1 MNFQE
6 DIGIFELSL
15 VSLFFMF
22 YFLYL
27 VRIYKIN
34 QQIKVNLKAVFMK
47 FILRVT
53 FFTLLIISLLGPNFG
68 IKEEKVEVVGKD
80 IMIAV
85 DLSESMNANDIQPSR
100 IEKVKF
106 EIKKIVDE
114 FSGARIGIIMF
125 SGEAFVQCPLTYD
138 KNALNL
144 FVETLNT
151 GLVPNSG
158 TDFGPPLELG
168 LSKLQDENSGDNDFK
183 SKIIILFSDGE
194 DFGEDTDQSI
204 EKIKENSLKLFSV
217 GIGTDEGSKILDD
230 FGNFKKDNEG
240 NDVIT
245 KLNSSSLRE
254 TADKTG
260 GKYYEISKNKNE
272 INQMITEIKNIKGD
286 IIDQQTSNISENKY
300 FYFLLIALVLVAID
314 FIFVSK
320 IISL

>member
-22 YFLYL
+22 YFLYI

-114 FSGARIGIIMF
+114 FSGDRIGIIMF

>member
-1 MNFQE
+1 MNFLE
-6 DIGIFELSL
+6 DIGLFELSL
-15 VSLFFMF
+15 ISIFFIF
-22 YFLYL
+22 YFIYL
-27 VRIYKIN
+27 VRIYRISK
-34 QQIKVNLKAVFMK
+34 QIKVNLKGVFIK
-47 FILRVT
+47 FSLRIL
-53 FFTLLIISLLGPNFG
+53 FFILLIISLLGPNFG
-68 IKEEKVEVVGKD
+68 LREEKVEVIGKD

-85 DLSESMNANDIQPSR
+85 DLSESMNANDIQPTR

-106 EIKKIVDE
+106 EIKRIINE
-114 FSGARIGIIMF
+114 FDNDRLGIIMF

-138 KNALNL
+138 RNALNL

-168 LSKLQDENSGDNDFK
+168 LSKLQDESYDGKDIK

-194 DFGEDTDQSI
+194 DFGDDTDESI

-217 GIGTDEGSKILDD
+217 GVGTEEGSRIKDN
-230 FGNFKKDNEG
+230 FGKFKKDNEG
-240 NDVIT
+240 KDVIT

-272 INQMITEIKNIKGD
+272 ISQMVSEIKNIKGD
-286 IIDQQTSNISENKY
+286 VIDQKMSNVSDNKY
-300 FYFLLIALVLVAID
+300 FYFLLSALILIAID

>member
-6 DIGIFELSL
+6 DIGKFELSL

-114 FSGARIGIIMF
+114 FSGDRIGIIMF

-300 FYFLLIALVLVAID
+300 FYFLLSALVLVAID

>member
-1 MNFQE
+1 MNFLG
-6 DIGIFELSL
+6 DIGLFEISLISIF
-15 VSLFFMF
+15 FIF
-22 YFLYL
+22 YFVYL
-27 VRIYKIN
+27 VRIYRIGK
-34 QQIKVNLKAVFMK
+34 QIEVNLKGIFLK
-47 FILRVT
+47 FFIRIL
-53 FFTLLIISLLGPNFG
+53 FFSLLIISLIGPKFG
-68 IKEEKVEVVGKD
+68 IREEKVEVIGKD

-106 EIKKIVDE
+106 EIKRIINE
-114 FSGARIGIIMF
+114 FDNDRLGIIMF

-138 KNALNL
+138 NNALNL

-168 LSKLQDENSGDNDFK
+168 LSKLQDESSEEKDIK

-194 DFGEDTDQSI
+194 DFGDETEESI
-204 EKIKENSLKLFSV
+204 EKIKENSLKLFSI
-217 GIGTDEGSKILDD
+217 GIGTEKGSRIKDN
-230 FGNFKKDNEG
+230 FGKFKKDKEG

-272 INQMITEIKNIKGD
+272 ISQMISDIKNIKGD
-286 IIDQQTSNISENKY
+286 VIDEKMSNVSDNKY
-300 FYFLLIALVLVAID
+300 FYFLLCALILIAVD

-320 IISL
+320 IITL

>member
-1 MNFQE
+1 MSFQE

-15 VSLFFMF
+15 VSLFLMF

-34 QQIKVNLKAVFMK
+34 QQIKVNLKAVFTK

-114 FSGARIGIIMF
+114 FSGDRIGIIMF

-168 LSKLQDENSGDNDFK
+168 LSKLQDKNSGDNDFK

-194 DFGEDTDQSI
+194 DFGEDTDKSI

-217 GIGTDEGSKILDD
+217 GIGTDQGSKILDD

-300 FYFLLIALVLVAID
+300 FYFLLSALVLVAID

>member
-68 IKEEKVEVVGKD
+68 IKEEIVEVVGKD

-114 FSGARIGIIMF
+114 FSGDRIGIIMF

-168 LSKLQDENSGDNDFK
+168 LSKLQDEN
-183 SKIIILFSDGE
+183 
-194 DFGEDTDQSI
+194 
-204 EKIKENSLKLFSV
+204 
-217 GIGTDEGSKILDD
+217 
-230 FGNFKKDNEG
+230 
-240 NDVIT
+240 
-245 KLNSSSLRE
+245 
-254 TADKTG
+254 
-260 GKYYEISKNKNE
+260 
-272 INQMITEIKNIKGD
+272 
-286 IIDQQTSNISENKY
+286 
-300 FYFLLIALVLVAID
+300 
-314 FIFVSK
+314 
-320 IISL
+320 

>member
-15 VSLFFMF
+15 VSLFLMF

-34 QQIKVNLKAVFMK
+34 QQIKVNLKAVFIK
-47 FILRVT
+47 FILSVA

-114 FSGARIGIIMF
+114 FSGDRIGIIMF

-168 LSKLQDENSGDNDFK
+168 LSKLQRENSGDNDFK

-300 FYFLLIALVLVAID
+300 FYFLLSALILVAID
-314 FIFVSK
+314 FIFMSK

>member
-1 MNFQE
+1 MSFQE

-15 VSLFFMF
+15 VSLFLMF

-34 QQIKVNLKAVFMK
+34 QQIKVNLKAVFIK

-114 FSGARIGIIMF
+114 FSGDRIGIIMF

-168 LSKLQDENSGDNDFK
+168 LSKLQDENSGDNNFK

-217 GIGTDEGSKILDD
+217 GIGTDEGTKILDD

-286 IIDQQTSNISENKY
+286 VIDQQTSNISENKY
-300 FYFLLIALVLVAID
+300 FYFLLSALILVAID

>member
-15 VSLFFMF
+15 VSLFLMF

-34 QQIKVNLKAVFMK
+34 QQIKVNLKAVFIK

-80 IMIAV
+80 IMIAI
-85 DLSESMNANDIQPSR
+85 DLSESMNAKDIQPSR

-114 FSGARIGIIMF
+114 FSGDRIGIIMF

-168 LSKLQDENSGDNDFK
+168 LSKLQDENSGDNDLK

-194 DFGEDTDQSI
+194 DFGENTDQSI

-217 GIGTDEGSKILDD
+217 GIGTYEGSKILDG

-245 KLNSSSLRE
+245 KLNSSSLKE

-300 FYFLLIALVLVAID
+300 FYFLLSALVLIAID

>member
-1 MNFQE
+1 MSFQE

-15 VSLFFMF
+15 VSLFLMF

-34 QQIKVNLKAVFMK
+34 QQIKVNLKAVFIK

-114 FSGARIGIIMF
+114 FSGDRIGIIMF

-168 LSKLQDENSGDNDFK
+168 LSKLQYENSGDNDFK

-217 GIGTDEGSKILDD
+217 GVGTDEGTKILDD

-286 IIDQQTSNISENKY
+286 VIDQQTSNISENKY
-300 FYFLLIALVLVAID
+300 FYFLLSALILVAID

>member
-15 VSLFFMF
+15 VSLFLMF

-114 FSGARIGIIMF
+114 FSGDRIGIIMF

-168 LSKLQDENSGDNDFK
+168 LSKLQDENSVDNDFK

-300 FYFLLIALVLVAID
+300 FYFLLFALVLVAID

>member
-34 QQIKVNLKAVFMK
+34 QQIKVNLKTVFIK

-114 FSGARIGIIMF
+114 FSGDRIGIIMF

-300 FYFLLIALVLVAID
+300 FYFLLSALVLVAID

>member
-15 VSLFFMF
+15 VSLFLMF

-114 FSGARIGIIMF
+114 FSGDRIGIIMF

-230 FGNFKKDNEG
+230 FGNLKKDNEG

-300 FYFLLIALVLVAID
+300 FYFLLSALVLVAID

>member
-1 MNFQE
+1 MNFLG
-6 DIGIFELSL
+6 DIGLFELSL
-15 VSLFFMF
+15 ISIFFIF
-22 YFLYL
+22 YFVYL
-27 VRIYKIN
+27 VRIYRIGK
-34 QQIKVNLKAVFMK
+34 QIEVNLKGIFLK
-47 FILRVT
+47 FFIRIL
-53 FFTLLIISLLGPNFG
+53 FFSLLIISLIGPKFG
-68 IKEEKVEVVGKD
+68 IREEKVEVIGKD

-106 EIKKIVDE
+106 EIKRIINE
-114 FSGARIGIIMF
+114 FDNDRLGIIMF

-138 KNALNL
+138 NNALNL

-168 LSKLQDENSGDNDFK
+168 LSKLQDESSEEKDIK

-194 DFGEDTDQSI
+194 DFGDETEESI
-204 EKIKENSLKLFSV
+204 EKIKENSLKLFSI
-217 GIGTDEGSKILDD
+217 GIGTEKGSRIKDN
-230 FGNFKKDNEG
+230 FGKFKKDKEG

-272 INQMITEIKNIKGD
+272 ISQMISDIKNIKGD
-286 IIDQQTSNISENKY
+286 VIDEKMSNVSDNKY
-300 FYFLLIALVLVAID
+300 FYFLVLVPHYLLILKYPL
-314 FIFVSK
+314 I
-320 IISL
+320 

>member
-1 MNFQE
+1 MNFLG
-6 DIGIFELSL
+6 DIGLFELSL
-15 VSLFFMF
+15 ISIFFIF
-22 YFLYL
+22 YFVYL
-27 VRIYKIN
+27 VRIYRIGK
-34 QQIKVNLKAVFMK
+34 QIEVNLKGIFLK
-47 FILRVT
+47 FFIRIL
-53 FFTLLIISLLGPNFG
+53 FFSLLIISLIGPKFG
-68 IKEEKVEVVGKD
+68 IREEKVEVIGKD

-106 EIKKIVDE
+106 EIKRIINE
-114 FSGARIGIIMF
+114 FDNDRLGIIMF

-138 KNALNL
+138 NNALNL

-168 LSKLQDENSGDNDFK
+168 LSKLKDESSEEKDIK

-194 DFGEDTDQSI
+194 DFGDETEESI
-204 EKIKENSLKLFSV
+204 EKIKENSLKLFSI
-217 GIGTDEGSKILDD
+217 GIGTEEGSRIKDN
-230 FGNFKKDNEG
+230 FGKFKKDKEG

-272 INQMITEIKNIKGD
+272 ISQMISDIKNIKGD
-286 IIDQQTSNISENKY
+286 VIDEKMSNVSDNKY
-300 FYFLLIALVLVAID
+300 FYFLLCALILIAVD

>member
-34 QQIKVNLKAVFMK
+34 QQIKVNLKAVFIK

-85 DLSESMNANDIQPSR
+85 DLSESMNSNDIQPSR

-114 FSGARIGIIMF
+114 FSGDRIGIIMF

-300 FYFLLIALVLVAID
+300 FYFLLSALVLVAID

>member
-1 MNFQE
+1 MSFQE

-15 VSLFFMF
+15 VSLFLMF

-34 QQIKVNLKAVFMK
+34 QQIKVNLKAVFIK

-53 FFTLLIISLLGPNFG
+53 FFSLLIISLLGPNFG

-114 FSGARIGIIMF
+114 FSGDRIGIIMF

-168 LSKLQDENSGDNDFK
+168 LSKLQDENSGDNNFK

-286 IIDQQTSNISENKY
+286 VIDEQTSNISENKY
-300 FYFLLIALVLVAID
+300 FYFLLSALILVAID

>member
-34 QQIKVNLKAVFMK
+34 QQIKVNLKAVFIK

-114 FSGARIGIIMF
+114 FSGDRIGIIMF

-168 LSKLQDENSGDNDFK
+168 LSKLKDENSGDNDFK

-300 FYFLLIALVLVAID
+300 FYFLLSALVLVAID

>member
-80 IMIAV
+80 IKIAV

-114 FSGARIGIIMF
+114 FSGDRIGIIMF
-125 SGEAFVQCPLTYD
+125 SGEAFVQSPLTYD

-300 FYFLLIALVLVAID
+300 FYFLLSALVLVAID

>member
-15 VSLFFMF
+15 VSLFLMF

-114 FSGARIGIIMF
+114 FSGDRIGIIMF

-217 GIGTDEGSKILDD
+217 GIGTDEGTKILDD

-300 FYFLLIALVLVAID
+300 FYFLLSALVLVAID

>member
-1 MNFQE
+1 
-6 DIGIFELSL
+6 
-15 VSLFFMF
+15 
-22 YFLYL
+22 
-27 VRIYKIN
+27 
-34 QQIKVNLKAVFMK
+34 
-47 FILRVT
+47 
-53 FFTLLIISLLGPNFG
+53 
-68 IKEEKVEVVGKD
+68 
-80 IMIAV
+80 MIAV

-114 FSGARIGIIMF
+114 FSGDRIGIIMF

-272 INQMITEIKNIKGD
+272 INQMITVIKNIKGD

-300 FYFLLIALVLVAID
+300 FYFLLSALVLVAID

>member
-1 MNFQE
+1 MNFQQ

-15 VSLFFMF
+15 VSLFLMF

-34 QQIKVNLKAVFMK
+34 QQIKVNLKAVFIK

-114 FSGARIGIIMF
+114 FSGDRIGIIMF

-217 GIGTDEGSKILDD
+217 GIGTDEGTKILDD

-286 IIDQQTSNISENKY
+286 VIDQQTSNISENKY
-300 FYFLLIALVLVAID
+300 FYFLLSALVLVAID

>member
-15 VSLFFMF
+15 VSLFLMF

-34 QQIKVNLKAVFMK
+34 QQIKVNLNAVFIK

-114 FSGARIGIIMF
+114 FSGDRIGIIMF

-204 EKIKENSLKLFSV
+204 EKIKETPLNLFSV
-217 GIGTDEGSKILDD
+217 GVGTDEGTKILDD

-286 IIDQQTSNISENKY
+286 VIDQQTSNISENKY
-300 FYFLLIALVLVAID
+300 FYFLLSALVLVAID

>member
-15 VSLFFMF
+15 VSLFLMF

-27 VRIYKIN
+27 LRIYKIN
-34 QQIKVNLKAVFMK
+34 QQIKVNLKAVFIK

-114 FSGARIGIIMF
+114 FSGDRIGIIMF

-204 EKIKENSLKLFSV
+204 EKIKENSLKLYSV

-286 IIDQQTSNISENKY
+286 IIDQKTSNISENKY
-300 FYFLLIALVLVAID
+300 FYFLLSALVLVAID

>member
-15 VSLFFMF
+15 VSLFLMF

-34 QQIKVNLKAVFMK
+34 QQIKVNLKAVFIK

-114 FSGARIGIIMF
+114 FSGDRIGIIMF

-168 LSKLQDENSGDNDFK
+168 LSKLQYENSGDNDFK

-217 GIGTDEGSKILDD
+217 GVGTDEGTKILDD

-272 INQMITEIKNIKGD
+272 INQMISEIKNIKGD
-286 IIDQQTSNISENKY
+286 VIDQQTSNISENKY
-300 FYFLLIALVLVAID
+300 FYFLLSALVLVAID

>member
-15 VSLFFMF
+15 VSLFLMF

-34 QQIKVNLKAVFMK
+34 QQIKVNLKAVFIK

-68 IKEEKVEVVGKD
+68 IKEEKVKVVGKD
-80 IMIAV
+80 IMIAL
-85 DLSESMNANDIQPSR
+85 DLSESMNAKDIQPSR

-114 FSGARIGIIMF
+114 FSGDRIGIIMF

-168 LSKLQDENSGDNDFK
+168 LSKLQDENSGDNDLK

-217 GIGTDEGSKILDD
+217 GIGTDEGSKILDG

-245 KLNSSSLRE
+245 KLNSSSLKE

-300 FYFLLIALVLVAID
+300 FYFLLSALVLIAID

>member
-1 MNFQE
+1 MSFQE

-15 VSLFFMF
+15 VSLFLMF

-34 QQIKVNLKAVFMK
+34 QQIKVNLKAVFTK

-114 FSGARIGIIMF
+114 FSGDRIGIIMF

-168 LSKLQDENSGDNDFK
+168 LSKLQDKNSGDNDFK

-194 DFGEDTDQSI
+194 DFGEDTDKSI

-217 GIGTDEGSKILDD
+217 GIGTDQGSKILDD

-286 IIDQQTSNISENKY
+286 VIDEQTSNISENKY
-300 FYFLLIALVLVAID
+300 FYFLLCALVLIAID
-314 FIFVSK
+314 YIFVSK

>member
-1 MNFQE
+1 MNFLG
-6 DIGIFELSL
+6 DIGLFELSL
-15 VSLFFMF
+15 ISIFFIF
-22 YFLYL
+22 YFVYL
-27 VRIYKIN
+27 VRIYRIGK
-34 QQIKVNLKAVFMK
+34 QIEVNLKGIFLK
-47 FILRVT
+47 FFIRIL
-53 FFTLLIISLLGPNFG
+53 FFSLLIISLIGPKFG
-68 IKEEKVEVVGKD
+68 IREEKVEVIGKD

-106 EIKKIVDE
+106 EIKRIINE
-114 FSGARIGIIMF
+114 FDNDRLGIIMF

-138 KNALNL
+138 NNALNL

-168 LSKLQDENSGDNDFK
+168 LSKLQDESSEEKDTK

-194 DFGEDTDQSI
+194 DFGDETEESI
-204 EKIKENSLKLFSV
+204 EKIKENSLKLFSI
-217 GIGTDEGSKILDD
+217 GIGTEKGSRIKDN
-230 FGNFKKDNEG
+230 FGKFKKDKEG

-272 INQMITEIKNIKGD
+272 ISQMISDIKNIKGD
-286 IIDQQTSNISENKY
+286 VIDEKMSNVSDNKY
-300 FYFLLIALVLVAID
+300 FYFLLCALILIAVD

-320 IISL
+320 IITL

>member
-15 VSLFFMF
+15 VSLFLMF

-34 QQIKVNLKAVFMK
+34 QQIKVNLKAVFIK

-114 FSGARIGIIMF
+114 FSGDRIGIIMF

-168 LSKLQDENSGDNDFK
+168 LSKLKDENSGDNDFK

-217 GIGTDEGSKILDD
+217 GIGTDEGTKILDD

-300 FYFLLIALVLVAID
+300 FYFLLSALILVAID

>member
-1 MNFQE
+1 MNFQQ

-15 VSLFFMF
+15 VSLFLMF

-114 FSGARIGIIMF
+114 FSGDRIGIIMF

-168 LSKLQDENSGDNDFK
+168 LSKLRDENSGDNDFK

-217 GIGTDEGSKILDD
+217 GIGTDEGTKILDD

-300 FYFLLIALVLVAID
+300 FYFLLSALVLVAID

>member
-47 FILRVT
+47 LILRVT

-106 EIKKIVDE
+106 EIKKIVEKTIFSKKTSPIICFSLAIINE
-114 FSGARIGIIMF
+114 FINWMSFTFYNVVRI
-125 SGEAFVQCPLTYD
+125 TW
-138 KNALNL
+138 
-144 FVETLNT
+144 
-151 GLVPNSG
+151 
-158 TDFGPPLELG
+158 
-168 LSKLQDENSGDNDFK
+168 
-183 SKIIILFSDGE
+183 
-194 DFGEDTDQSI
+194 
-204 EKIKENSLKLFSV
+204 
-217 GIGTDEGSKILDD
+217 
-230 FGNFKKDNEG
+230 
-240 NDVIT
+240 
-245 KLNSSSLRE
+245 
-254 TADKTG
+254 
-260 GKYYEISKNKNE
+260 
-272 INQMITEIKNIKGD
+272 
-286 IIDQQTSNISENKY
+286 
-300 FYFLLIALVLVAID
+300 
-314 FIFVSK
+314 
-320 IISL
+320 

>member
-114 FSGARIGIIMF
+114 FSGDRIGIIMF

-168 LSKLQDENSGDNDFK
+168 LSKLRDENSGDNDFK

-300 FYFLLIALVLVAID
+300 FYFLLSALVLVAID

>member
-1 MNFQE
+1 MLILLWGLEVVLMLYQVKLK
-6 DIGIFELSL
+6 EL
-15 VSLFFMF
+15 
-22 YFLYL
+22 LYL
-27 VRIYKIN
+27 CKEQVQSGFIAFYK
-34 QQIKVNLKAVFMK
+34 
-47 FILRVT
+47 
-53 FFTLLIISLLGPNFG
+53 
-68 IKEEKVEVVGKD
+68 
-80 IMIAV
+80 
-85 DLSESMNANDIQPSR
+85 SR
-100 IEKVKF
+100 
-106 EIKKIVDE
+106 
-114 FSGARIGIIMF
+114 
-125 SGEAFVQCPLTYD
+125 
-138 KNALNL
+138 
-144 FVETLNT
+144 
-151 GLVPNSG
+151 
-158 TDFGPPLELG
+158 
-168 LSKLQDENSGDNDFK
+168 
-183 SKIIILFSDGE
+183 E

>member
-114 FSGARIGIIMF
+114 FSGDRIGIIMF

-204 EKIKENSLKLFSV
+204 EKIKENSLKLYSV

-300 FYFLLIALVLVAID
+300 FYFLLSALVLVAID

>member
-1 MNFQE
+1 MSFQE

-15 VSLFFMF
+15 VSLFLMF

-34 QQIKVNLKAVFMK
+34 QQIKVNLKAVFIK

-68 IKEEKVEVVGKD
+68 TKEEKVEVVGKD

-114 FSGARIGIIMF
+114 FSGDRIGIIMF

-168 LSKLQDENSGDNDFK
+168 LSKLQDENSGDNNFK

-217 GIGTDEGSKILDD
+217 GVGTDEGTKILDD

-286 IIDQQTSNISENKY
+286 VIDEQTSNISENKY
-300 FYFLLIALVLVAID
+300 FYFLLSALVLVAID

>member
-1 MNFQE
+1 MNFLG
-6 DIGIFELSL
+6 DIGLFELSL
-15 VSLFFMF
+15 ISIFFIF
-22 YFLYL
+22 YFVYL
-27 VRIYKIN
+27 VRIYRIGK
-34 QQIKVNLKAVFMK
+34 QIEVNLKGMFLK
-47 FILRVT
+47 FFIRIL
-53 FFTLLIISLLGPNFG
+53 FFSLLIISLIGPKFG
-68 IKEEKVEVVGKD
+68 IREEKVEVIGKD

-106 EIKKIVDE
+106 EIKRIINE
-114 FSGARIGIIMF
+114 FDNDRLGIIMF

-138 KNALNL
+138 NNALNL

-168 LSKLQDENSGDNDFK
+168 LSKLQDESSEEKDIK

-194 DFGEDTDQSI
+194 DFGDETEESI
-204 EKIKENSLKLFSV
+204 EKIKENSLKLFSI
-217 GIGTDEGSKILDD
+217 GIGTEKGSRIKDN
-230 FGNFKKDNEG
+230 FGKFKKDKEG

-272 INQMITEIKNIKGD
+272 ISQMISDIKNIKGD
-286 IIDQQTSNISENKY
+286 VIDEKMSNVSNNKY
-300 FYFLLIALVLVAID
+300 FYFLLCALILIAVD

-320 IISL
+320 IITL

>member
-15 VSLFFMF
+15 VSLFLMF

-34 QQIKVNLKAVFMK
+34 QQIKVNLKAVFIK

-114 FSGARIGIIMF
+114 FSGDRIGIIMF

-300 FYFLLIALVLVAID
+300 FYFLL
-314 FIFVSK
+314 
-320 IISL
+320 SLSLIHI